1 MFHDIHIV
9 LARKVCVLPNTSD
22 MNIVKHRSYRACSES
37 AVRDGQWS
45 RNGFISTSV
54 SSRNCGV
61 FLRELGRRT
70 VDENKALYRYYR
82 YKTKKT
88 CSTTEPSWPQRES
101 RSILRPFST
110 FQPDPYYPL
119 PPPSSLSFPP
129 PQPSPPFPRPT
140 LQSANTSSSGVRKKA
155 KSPGRKMET
164 KSVKRPIKNRRE
176 TSLACIHVDA
186 ARARMNGTQG
196 RSRAPS
202 RRHVRARH
210 QADRRLWRRIDQGDE
225 PRSPAGRQRQR
236 GGDSLGRPQ
245 RSRDQGGRLKR
256 RRL

>member
-1 MFHDIHIV
+1 
-9 LARKVCVLPNTSD
+9 
-22 MNIVKHRSYRACSES
+22 
-37 AVRDGQWS
+37 
-45 RNGFISTSV
+45 V

-61 FLRELGRRT
+61 FLCKLGRRT
-70 VDENKALYRYYR
+70 VDENEALYYR
-82 YKTKKT
+82 CETKKT
-88 CSTTEPSWPQRES
+88 CSTTEPSQPQRES
-101 RSILRPFST
+101 RSILRPFSA

-119 PPPSSLSFPP
+119 PPPSSLSCPP

-140 LQSANTSSSGVRKKA
+140 LQSANPSSTGSRVRKKA
-155 KSPGRKMET
+155 RSPGRKMKA
-164 KSVKRPIKNRRE
+164 KSVKRPITNRRE

-210 QADRRLWRRIDQGDE
+210 QADRRLWKRIDQGDE

-245 RSRDQGGRLKR
+245 PSRDQGGRLKR

>member
-1 MFHDIHIV
+1 M
-9 LARKVCVLPNTSD
+9 
-22 MNIVKHRSYRACSES
+22 
-37 AVRDGQWS
+37 RDGHGTVSFQPQCHLKTAVFS
-45 RNGFISTSV
+45 FV
-54 SSRNCGV
+54 SSAGAPS
-61 FLRELGRRT
+61 T
-70 VDENKALYRYYR
+70 
-82 YKTKKT
+82 KTKPCTTGAKKT
-88 CSTTEPSWPQRES
+88 CSTTEPSQPQRES
-101 RSILRPFST
+101 RSILRPFSA

-119 PPPSSLSFPP
+119 PPPSSLSCPS

-140 LQSANTSSSGVRKKA
+140 LQSANPSSTGSRVRKKA
-155 KSPGRKMET
+155 RSPGRKMKT
-164 KSVKRPIKNRRE
+164 KSVKRPITNRRE

-236 GGDSLGRPQ
+236 GGDSPGRPQ